1 MSTTKEIAWALMQM
15 LDGVAL
21 HDLHGILVLP
31 EDECRRIWSAR
42 EAARAALDAEPAG
55 EGASAADLLPVEP
68 PNIQTTMAMQYR
80 SAWREGVEDGW
91 NEARAILAR
100 LARPAA
106 PAAPEPGEVQR
117 DAVIAAVTEALGNA
131 YDCLRV
137 WEAWS
142 VGTMGQ
148 DDFALVAEDSD
159 RVAEI
164 ADAAIEAM
172 RPATPAALEAVEA
185 WLAGQAAEEVAL

>member
-1 MSTTKEIAWALMQM
+1 MTTSAIRTALERLVELHNADGAW
-15 LDGVAL
+15 GL
-21 HDLHGILVLP
+21 HWDDAMG
-31 EDECRRIWSAR
+31 
-42 EAARAALDAEPAG
+42 AARTALDAEPAG
-55 EGASAADLLPVEP
+55 EGPSEEEIDAFIHQWWELYGKGYLPNSSDKPLITAA
-68 PNIQTTMAMQYR
+68 
-80 SAWREGVEDGW
+80 
-91 NEARAILAR
+91 LAR
-100 LARPAA
+100 WARPAA